1 MFKEYI
7 IRIDNLKHDKTL
19 VKNLKALTKEYEGEY
34 YTRVIDKDFKVYN
47 TKLIPKSKDTTLF
60 LGRKQI

>member
-1 MFKEYI
+1 MIKEYV
-7 IRIDNLKHDKTL
+7 IRTDDLEHDKML
-19 VKNLKALTKEYEGEY
+19 VRKCKALCKEYEGEC

-60 LGRKQI
+60 LGRKVL